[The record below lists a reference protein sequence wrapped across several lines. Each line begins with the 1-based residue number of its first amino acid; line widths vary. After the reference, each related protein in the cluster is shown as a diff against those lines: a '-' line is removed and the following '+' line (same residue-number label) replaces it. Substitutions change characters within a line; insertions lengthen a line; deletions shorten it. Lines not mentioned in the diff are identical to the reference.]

1 MVQRDNEGH
10 YKDKGVNLSGKCN
23 NCKYLWTYWSTTVTE
38 LKGEINSNTV
48 LVGDVKSPPSKTDRS
63 SRRITKKTM
72 DVNKGIGQKNL
83 TDIHRT
89 FFPKAEE

>member
-48 LVGDVKSPPSKTDRS
+48 LVGDVKSPPSKTDHPDGSLRKQWMC
-63 SRRITKKTM
+63 TK
-72 DVNKGIGQKNL
+72 V
-83 TDIHRT
+83 
-89 FFPKAEE
+89 